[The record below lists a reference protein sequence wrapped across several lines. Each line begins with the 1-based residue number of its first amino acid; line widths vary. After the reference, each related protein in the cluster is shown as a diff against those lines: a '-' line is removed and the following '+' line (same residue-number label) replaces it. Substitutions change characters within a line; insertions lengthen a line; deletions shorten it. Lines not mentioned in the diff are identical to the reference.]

1 MSFHVWEGEGETGR
15 EGRTVR
21 KGEGGAEGKYRGGEK
36 LDADNPTATFFP
48 SLLVHSGRNPKKI
61 KDKGGKAKKSSTLD
75 YNCCFHPDVGAP
87 VPWTPLCVCLR
98 INVDLNYWIN
108 HQHKVWLFVDFTGV
122 CGEVTLASAAPTPTF
137 CFYLLFIV
145 SAAGLN
151 VWHRRPQRSVAIGGL
166 ISAI

>member
-1 MSFHVWEGEGETGR
+1 MSFHVWEGEGGR
-15 EGRTVR
+15 NR
-21 KGEGGAEGKYRGGEK
+21 KRGEDGKERGGEGGSRRKVQGRGKVRRRQSHCNFFSFSPCPFWKKPQENKRQGGE
-36 LDADNPTATFFP
+36 
-48 SLLVHSGRNPKKI
+48 S
-61 KDKGGKAKKSSTLD
+61 KKSSTLD

-98 INVDLNYWIN
+98 INVDLNYWIS

-122 CGEVTLASAAPTPTF
+122 CGEVVLASAAPTPTF

-151 VWHRRPQRSVAIGGL
+151 VWHRRGASL
-166 ISAI
+166 